1 MKNNIHWF
9 LAIAIAMA
17 GAFALYYLNYSQN
30 QIGLENRQ
38 LKLTQTHNRAISQ
51 FSNSIDKFA
60 SVVAG
65 MHAYVNLSD
74 QMPDAKKL
82 QVYVNQQLD
91 DINYEDSI
99 VVSFIDTTHTFQ
111 YTFTKTQL
119 DPANLT
125 GRKVGTLRDTAEINR
140 LNRLMTH
147 DSLRLLYPINL
158 VEGWVGIPI
167 NFRVHR
173 KGQTLGYIAP
183 LINFKSIIQ
192 SIYEDKTSEDYA
204 FRFSTDKGNFDREVF
219 YDGSKIYNRSQDE
232 EYYQNFEI
240 DSADFLY
247 SNVNFYGQT
256 FIVGTAYKE
265 QFKPDGTLQ
274 RVIWGWLATFV
285 LFIVA
290 ISWQITRYKKVNREL
305 KLLDDTKNKFFSIIG
320 HDIKGPL
327 NSIKGL
333 LDILKFEEIND
344 PRLNKLIADLSD
356 ATSNT
361 HSLLDNLLTWAR
373 SQTGELKF
381 SPGKFILSEAIVEE
395 VQQLHLLAKEK
406 NIVITENLDPSISIE
421 ADKNMIKT
429 VIRNL
434 VSNGI
439 KYTDSKGLGEVT
451 ITTRKKNK
459 RNVEIVISDNGI
471 GMNHQTI
478 NDLFTLDKHIS
489 QMGTSG
495 EMGTGLGLTLS
506 KEFIDQHKGS
516 IEVNSTLER
525 GTTFTITLPM
535 NKKSK

>member
-17 GAFALYYLNYSQN
+17 GALALYYLNYSQN

-38 LKLTQTHNRAISQ
+38 LKLAQTHNRAISQ

-65 MHAYVNLSD
+65 MHAYVNQAD
-74 QMPDAKKL
+74 QMPGVKEL
-82 QVYVNQQLD
+82 QAFVNQQLK
-91 DINYEDSI
+91 DINYKDSI

-111 YTFTKTQL
+111 FTFNKTEL
-119 DPANLT
+119 DPSNLT
-125 GRKVGTLRDTAEINR
+125 GKKVGSLRDSEEIER

-167 NFRVHR
+167 DFRVHR
-173 KGQTLGYIAP
+173 KGKTLGYIAP

-192 SIYEDKTSEDYA
+192 SIYEDKTSENYV
-204 FRFSTDKGNFDREVF
+204 FKFSTDKGNFDREVF
-219 YDGSKIYNRSQDE
+219 YDGSKVYNLNRDE

-240 DSADFLY
+240 DSTEFLH
-247 SNVNFYGQT
+247 STVKFYGQT
-256 FIVGTAYKE
+256 FTIGTANKQPY
-265 QFKPDGTLQ
+265 QANATLIQ
-274 RVIWGWLATFV
+274 VIWGWFVTFI
-285 LFIVA
+285 LFVFA
-290 ISWQITRYKKVNREL
+290 ITWQISRYRKVNAEL
-305 KLLDDTKNKFFSIIG
+305 KNLDNTKNKFFSIIG

-333 LDILKFEEIND
+333 LDILKYEEIND

-381 SPGKFILSEAIVEE
+381 RPANFLLSEAIAEE
-395 VQQLHLLAKEK
+395 AQQLHLLAKEK

-451 ITTRKKNK
+451 ITTKKKNK
-459 RNVEIVISDNGI
+459 SNVEIIISDNGI
-471 GMNHQTI
+471 GMDRETI
-478 NDLFTLDKHIS
+478 NDLFGLGKHIS
-489 QMGTSG
+489 QIGTSG
-495 EMGTGLGLTLS
+495 EMGTGLGLTLT
-506 KEFIDQHKGS
+506 KEFVDKHNGNIT
-516 IEVNSTLER
+516 VNSVLER